1 MNQFKLVLIYETR
14 RVKYFGA
21 QIANLLKGGD
31 DAVTAAQHGNFYS
44 FVTVSYF
51 MFSFFWYVSDVK
63 KVMLT

>member
-1 MNQFKLVLIYETR
+1 M
-14 RVKYFGA
+14 KYFGA